1 MDRVPLSNKEYFAL
15 LTVVGSYNCLKQMSD
30 SLNTR
35 CGWIENGREDMETA
49 ITTLER
55 LFSNL
60 LPTVPVKKL
69 KALSEELKN
78 AKYEL
83 KVAPDFTG
91 GAKDKGLTYVSVE
104 AMEKLVMQVI
114 NDNCTFCDKSTAK
127 SKQCR
132 LLPII
137 EDCFPWD
144 MSPRTDGCP
153 LRGSMFTED

>member
-15 LTVVGSYNCLKQMSD
+15 LAIIGADNCLRKQSGD
-30 SLNTR
+30 IATR
-35 CGWIENGREDMETA
+35 CGWLENGTERLNQA
-49 ITTLER
+49 ISTLEG
-55 LFSNL
+55 L
-60 LPTVPVKKL
+60 LSDILDTVPLKKL
-69 KALSEELKN
+69 KALHTELEN
-78 AKYEL
+78 ATYEL

-91 GAKDKGLTYVSVE
+91 KAKEKGFTYVSVD

-114 NDNCTFCDKSTAK
+114 NDNCTFCDKSAAK

-144 MSPRTDGCP
+144 MPPKKDGCP
-153 LRGSMFTED
+153 LRGDMFKED